1 MLSPFD
7 LKNKKVEAK
16 KRKYYDR
23 EEMDEYLEFVFENY
37 KELYNENQELHKNI
51 KKLDEG
57 IQYYRSI
64 ESTMQKAL
72 VLAEKT
78 AKETKDAALLKAE
91 AIEKD
96 AATKAEQIVE
106 KAEQE
111 YNNLK
116 DRSVQLVQ
124 QFNQYK
130 LQLKKVASAQLELVM
145 SESFDVYA
153 PELEAIQNETHSLTQ
168 EEQEIH
174 KQEPIIKEQTISES
188 TTSDLISS
196 EPIEKEALENS
207 LEKTMIIPDV
217 KKELEKNKKEFT
229 SEREVDILTA
239 DTIDLSDSFKK
250 VQDEMQLKEK
260 QTSYLQQPAEAKP
273 KQVQDAMVLEPVD
286 AVVTEPLDLEI
297 PEESEKKEA
306 PTLDSLLQSINLGK
320 KNKKKE
326 KQDED
331 PFEFLGSVD
340 DF

>member
-174 KQEPIIKEQTISES
+174 KQE
-188 TTSDLISS
+188 
-196 EPIEKEALENS
+196 
-207 LEKTMIIPDV
+207 
-217 KKELEKNKKEFT
+217 
-229 SEREVDILTA
+229 R
-239 DTIDLSDSFKK
+239 
-250 VQDEMQLKEK
+250 
-260 QTSYLQQPAEAKP
+260 
-273 KQVQDAMVLEPVD
+273 
-286 AVVTEPLDLEI
+286 
-297 PEESEKKEA
+297 
-306 PTLDSLLQSINLGK
+306 
-320 KNKKKE
+320 
-326 KQDED
+326 
-331 PFEFLGSVD
+331 
-340 DF
+340 